1 MPGSVSR
8 RKAVVDLEFPREIA
22 VGVSRRLGA
31 WNHET
36 LTTRDLPP
44 LPGVDP
50 ATAPDPEDPVY
61 AAWVE
66 SVAIS
71 PEGIDRTQIWES
83 LHRTPAERL
92 AVLERVVRDFF
103 ELTGGHWP
111 EIR

>member
-1 MPGSVSR
+1 MTAHP
-8 RKAVVDLEFPREIA
+8 
-22 VGVSRRLGA
+22 
-31 WNHET
+31 
-36 LTTRDLPP
+36 LPP

-50 ATAPDPEDPVY
+50 ATAPDPGDPGY

-71 PEGIDRTQIWES
+71 PEGIDRTLIWAS

-92 AVLERVVRDFF
+92 AILERTVADLL
-103 ELTGGHWP
+103 ELSGGRWP

>member
-1 MPGSVSR
+1 M
-8 RKAVVDLEFPREIA
+8 
-22 VGVSRRLGA
+22 
-31 WNHET
+31 
-36 LTTRDLPP
+36 TTRDLPP

-92 AVLERVVRDFF
+92 AVMERAVHDLLDLSGER
-103 ELTGGHWP
+103 WP
-111 EIR
+111 EVR